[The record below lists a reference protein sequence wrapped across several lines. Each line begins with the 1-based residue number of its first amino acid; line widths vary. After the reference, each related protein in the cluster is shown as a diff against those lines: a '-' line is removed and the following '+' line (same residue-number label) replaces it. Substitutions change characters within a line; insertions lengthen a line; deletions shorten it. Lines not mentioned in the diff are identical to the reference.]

1 MLNPSDIT
9 DMVWDVARAQAIDT
23 RFERIAA
30 APTADSEGKDALSI
44 LMVLT
49 PTGASTMTG
58 DNLIEFLSGIWDGLE
73 DRGDE
78 RMPILQYATEE
89 GLAEADE
96 EDEPWSSLTPSI

>member
-1 MLNPSDIT
+1 MLNPSDIAE
-9 DMVWDVARAQAIDT
+9 MVWDVARTQEIDD

-30 APTADSEGKDALSI
+30 ELTADSEGKDALSI

-49 PTGASTMTG
+49 PKGALTMTG
-58 DNLIEFLSGIWDGLE
+58 DNLIELLSGIWDGLE

-78 RMPILQYATEE
+78 RMPILRYATEE

-96 EDEPWSSLTPSI
+96 DDESWPSLTPGI